1 MEEVTREQWIAEFG
15 EPGVEN
21 PSIVDLIEVDPA
33 SGQVVLV
40 MIERRVWDS
49 GPLQLRQ
56 LEEKINRY
64 MGYVIEGHLTSH
76 YPQYEGRGV
85 QIRLE
90 CAQVPCGEAV
100 AFVGSVGGKDDVG
113 GGVVGVGVHRV
124 RAIEGAGGREADV
137 ARGERGDLSRHGREE
152 LRVRNFE

>member
-15 EPGVEN
+15 EPGVQN

-33 SGQVVLV
+33 SRQVVLV
-40 MIERRVWDS
+40 MIERRMWDS
-49 GPLQLRQ
+49 DPRQLRQ

-76 YPQYEGRGV
+76 YPQYEGRSV

-90 CAQVPCGEAV
+90 CAHVPCGEAV
-100 AFVGSVGGKDDVG
+100 AFVTAAE
-113 GGVVGVGVHRV
+113 HAV
-124 RAIEGAGGREADV
+124 RAHGLEFVVSVMATR
-137 ARGERGDLSRHGREE
+137 SRH
-152 LRVRNFE
+152 

>member
-33 SGQVVLV
+33 SGQVVLA

-64 MGYVIEGHLTSH
+64 MGYALEGHLTSH
-76 YPQYEGRGV
+76 YPQYEGLGV

-90 CAQVPCGEAV
+90 CAHVPSGEAV
-100 AFVGSVGGKDDVG
+100 AFVTAAE
-113 GGVVGVGVHRV
+113 RAV
-124 RAIEGAGGREADV
+124 RA
-137 ARGERGDLSRHGREE
+137 HGLEFVV
-152 LRVRNFE
+152 RVMPTHATH